1 MQAVRIAEKGKTTA
15 AGSQPVDLLLILGA
29 RGGQCAV
36 SDGVWVM
43 LFLAG
48 TGVSLGSSWLLVSRL
63 ERLGERVGMSEA
75 LLGMVAAL
83 AADAPEITSAVTALA
98 HGQAAVGAGVVVGS
112 NVFNLAALL
121 GLGAVVAGRI
131 GLHRRVVWFSG
142 TVALWVALVCVLTVL
157 GACSAI
163 VGLALVAA
171 VLVPYLLVLGSK
183 PQRLA
188 RLPLPAAW
196 TRWLTAAVHEEEL
209 EIDEAVAARR
219 GTWRDAVVAGVMLL
233 VVVAAS
239 ALMEDAGT
247 TLGTRLKV
255 ADIITGGLVLAIVT
269 SLPNAVAAVYL
280 ASRGRGAA
288 VLSTALNS
296 NALNIAVGLLLPAA
310 ITGLGPRTGQG
321 VMVAGWYAGL
331 TVVALAFAYRDKGL
345 TRIPG
350 AVIIGAY
357 LVFVA
362 ALIVSTLQGSVDV
375 ATALLPAAL
384 VGAASILLLAR
395 SRRQTTVAGS
405 ASGAVPRPGLLPG
418 WSEASAW
425 RAGLIV
431 CATVAVVDAAT
442 GHRLILMGLLAF
454 GPCCALLG
462 GRWRRTAATGVIAL
476 ALGVL
481 LGVPDRVF
489 ATFVQYAFLAAIAIV
504 ACSATAC
511 AAVIERR
518 RAA

>member
-1 MQAVRIAEKGKTTA
+1 V
-15 AGSQPVDLLLILGA
+15 P
-29 RGGQCAV
+29 
-36 SDGVWVM
+36 DGVWVV
-43 LFLAG
+43 LFVLG

-131 GLHRRVVWFSG
+131 GLHRKVVWLSG
-142 TVALWVALVCVLTVL
+142 TVALWVALVCMLTVL

-163 VGLALVAA
+163 VGLVLVTV
-171 VLVPYLLVLGSK
+171 VLVPYVLVLGSK
-183 PQRLA
+183 PARLA

-219 GTWRDAVVAGVMLL
+219 GTWRDAVVAAVMLL

-239 ALMEDAGT
+239 TLMESAGT
-247 TLGTRLKV
+247 TLGTRFGL
-255 ADIITGGLVLAIVT
+255 ADIITGGLLLAVVT

-280 ASRGRGAA
+280 AARGRGAA

-321 VMVAGWYAGL
+321 ILVAGWYAGL
-331 TVVALAFAYRDKGL
+331 TVLALAFAYRDKGL
-345 TRIPG
+345 ARLPG
-350 AVIIGAY
+350 AVIIGGY

-362 ALIVSTLQGSVDV
+362 ALIAATLQGRVSVD
-375 ATALLPAAL
+375 TALLPAVL
-384 VGAASILLLAR
+384 VGVVGVLLLAR
-395 SRRQTTVAGS
+395 PRRREGVVGSVSQAASRGGIV
-405 ASGAVPRPGLLPG
+405 PG
-418 WSEASAW
+418 WSQARAWNAS
-425 RAGLIV
+425 LIV
-431 CATVAVVDAAT
+431 CAVIAAVDAAT

-454 GPCCALLG
+454 GPCCALLS
-462 GRWRRTAATGVIAL
+462 GRWRRTAASGVIAL
-476 ALGVL
+476 GLGVL
-481 LGVPDRVF
+481 LGVPDGVF
-489 ATFVQYAFLAAIAIV
+489 ATFIQYAFLAAIAVV

-518 RAA
+518 QAG

>member
-1 MQAVRIAEKGKTTA
+1 V
-15 AGSQPVDLLLILGA
+15 
-29 RGGQCAV
+29 V
-36 SDGVWVM
+36 SSGIWLV
-43 LFLAG
+43 LFVFG

-75 LLGMVAAL
+75 LLGVVAAL

-131 GLHRRVVWFSG
+131 GLHRRVVWLSG

-157 GACSAI
+157 GACSALT
-163 VGLALVAA
+163 GLVLVTI
-171 VLVPYLLVLGSK
+171 VLVPYLFVLGSK
-183 PQRLA
+183 PERLA
-188 RLPLPAAW
+188 RLPLPATW

-209 EIDEAVAARR
+209 EIDEAVAAPR
-219 GTWRDAVVAGVMLL
+219 GTRHDAVVAGVMVA

-239 ALMEDAGT
+239 TLMESAGT
-247 TLGTRLKV
+247 TLGTRFGM

-280 ASRGRGAA
+280 AARGRGAA

-331 TVVALAFAYRDKGL
+331 TVVALAFAYRDRGL
-345 TRIPG
+345 TRLPG

-362 ALIVSTLQGSVDV
+362 ALIASTLDGRVSP
-375 ATALLPAAL
+375 ATALIPAAL
-384 VGAASILLLAR
+384 VAGVSVLLLAR
-395 SRRQTTVAGS
+395 RRATAAG
-405 ASGAVPRPGLLPG
+405 AGLAPQAALLPG
-418 WSEASAW
+418 WSESRAW
-425 RAGLIV
+425 RVSLAV
-431 CATVAVVDAAT
+431 CAVVAAVDAAT
-442 GHRLILMGLLAF
+442 GHRLILIGLLAF
-454 GPCCALLG
+454 GPCCALLT
-462 GRWRRTAATGVIAL
+462 GRWRRTAASGAIAL
-476 ALGVL
+476 GLGVL
-481 LGVPDRVF
+481 LGVPDGVF

-511 AAVIERR
+511 AAVIERHR
-518 RAA
+518 TT

>member
-1 MQAVRIAEKGKTTA
+1 MSSATWIV
-15 AGSQPVDLLLILGA
+15 
-29 RGGQCAV
+29 
-36 SDGVWVM
+36 
-43 LFLAG
+43 LFVLG

-131 GLHRRVVWFSG
+131 RLHRRVIWLSG

-157 GACSAI
+157 GLCSAI
-163 VGLALVAA
+163 VGLILVAV
-171 VLVPYLLVLGSK
+171 VLAPYLVVLGSK
-183 PQRLA
+183 PERIA
-188 RLPLPAAW
+188 RLPLPTAW

-209 EIDEAVAARR
+209 EIDEAVTAPR
-219 GTWRDAVVAGVMLL
+219 GTWRDAVVAAVML
-233 VVVAAS
+233 VTVVAAS
-239 ALMEDAGT
+239 TLMESAGT
-247 TLGTRLKV
+247 TLGTRFGM

-280 ASRGRGAA
+280 AARGRGAA

-331 TVVALAFAYRDKGL
+331 TVLALAFAYRDKGL
-345 TRIPG
+345 TRLSG

-362 ALIVSTLQGSVDV
+362 ALIASTLGGHVSPVM
-375 ATALLPAAL
+375 ALFPAAL
-384 VGAASILLLAR
+384 VAGVSVLLLAWPRR
-395 SRRQTTVAGS
+395 SAD
-405 ASGAVPRPGLLPG
+405 ARPALPPG
-418 WSEASAW
+418 WSRSRAW
-425 RAGLIV
+425 HVSLALCAGI
-431 CATVAVVDAAT
+431 AVVDAAT
-442 GHRLILMGLLAF
+442 GHRLVLIGLLAI
-454 GPCCALLG
+454 GPCCALVS
-462 GRWRRTAATGVIAL
+462 GRWRGTAATGAIAL
-476 ALGVL
+476 GLGVL
-481 LGVPDRVF
+481 LGLPDGVF
-489 ATFVQYAFLAAIAIV
+489 ATYIQYAFLAAIAIV
-504 ACSATAC
+504 GCVATAC
-511 AAVIERR
+511 AAVIEQRQTG
-518 RAA
+518 

>member
-1 MQAVRIAEKGKTTA
+1 M
-15 AGSQPVDLLLILGA
+15 P
-29 RGGQCAV
+29 
-36 SDGVWVM
+36 DGVWVV
-43 LFLAG
+43 LFVLG

-131 GLHRRVVWFSG
+131 GLHRKVVWLSG
-142 TVALWVALVCVLTVL
+142 TVALWVALVCMLTVL

-163 VGLALVAA
+163 VGLVLVTV
-171 VLVPYLLVLGSK
+171 VLVPYVLVLGSK
-183 PQRLA
+183 PARLA

-219 GTWRDAVVAGVMLL
+219 GTWRDAVVAAVMLL

-239 ALMEDAGT
+239 TLMESAGT
-247 TLGTRLKV
+247 TLGTRFGL
-255 ADIITGGLVLAIVT
+255 ADIITGGLLLAVVT

-280 ASRGRGAA
+280 AARGRGAA

-321 VMVAGWYAGL
+321 ILVAGWYAGL
-331 TVVALAFAYRDKGL
+331 TVLALAFAYRDKGL
-345 TRIPG
+345 ARLPG
-350 AVIIGAY
+350 AVIIGGY

-362 ALIVSTLQGSVDV
+362 ALIAATLQGRVSVD
-375 ATALLPAAL
+375 TALLPAVL
-384 VGAASILLLAR
+384 VGVVGVLLLAR
-395 SRRQTTVAGS
+395 PRRREGVVGSVSQAASRGGIV
-405 ASGAVPRPGLLPG
+405 PG
-418 WSEASAW
+418 WSQARAWNAS
-425 RAGLIV
+425 LIV
-431 CATVAVVDAAT
+431 CAVIAAVDAAT

-454 GPCCALLG
+454 GPCCALLS
-462 GRWRRTAATGVIAL
+462 GRWRRTAASGVIAL
-476 ALGVL
+476 GLGVL
-481 LGVPDRVF
+481 LGVPDGVF
-489 ATFVQYAFLAAIAIV
+489 ATFIQYAFLAAIAVV

-518 RAA
+518 QAG

>member
-1 MQAVRIAEKGKTTA
+1 V
-15 AGSQPVDLLLILGA
+15 P
-29 RGGQCAV
+29 
-36 SDGVWVM
+36 DGVWAV
-43 LFLAG
+43 LFLLG

-63 ERLGERVGMSEA
+63 ERLGERAGMSEA

-121 GLGAVVAGRI
+121 GLGALVAGRI
-131 GLHRRVVWFSG
+131 GLHRRVVWLSG
-142 TVALWVALVCVLTVL
+142 TVTVWVALVCVLAVL
-157 GACSAI
+157 GACSAP
-163 VGLALVAA
+163 VGLVLVAV
-171 VLVPYLLVLGSK
+171 VLVPYLLVLGAK
-183 PQRLA
+183 PERLA

-196 TRWLTAAVHEEEL
+196 MRWLTAAVHEEEA
-209 EIDEAVAARR
+209 EIDEAVSARR
-219 GTWRDAVVAGVMLL
+219 GTWRDAAVAVVMLL

-247 TLGTRLKV
+247 TLGTRFKV

-321 VMVAGWYAGL
+321 VLVAGWYAGL
-331 TVVALAFAYRDKGL
+331 TVVALAFAYRDRGL
-345 TRIPG
+345 TRMPG

-362 ALIVSTLQGSVDV
+362 ALIVSTLQGSVQT
-375 ATALLPAAL
+375 ATALLPAAF
-384 VGAASILLLAR
+384 VGAVSVLLLAR
-395 SRRQTTVAGS
+395 RR
-405 ASGAVPRPGLLPG
+405 AVPGSTPDAVSRPGLLPG
-418 WSEASAW
+418 WSEA
-425 RAGLIV
+425 RARRTGLIV
-431 CATVAVVDAAT
+431 CATVAAVDAAT
-442 GHRLILMGLLAF
+442 GHRLILMGLLAL
-454 GPCCALLG
+454 GPCCTLLS
-462 GRWRRTAATGVIAL
+462 GRWRTTAASGMVAL
-476 ALGVL
+476 GLGVL
-481 LGVPDRVF
+481 LGVPDDVF
-489 ATFVQYAFLAAIAIV
+489 ATFVQYAFLTEIAVV
-504 ACSATAC
+504 AGSATAC
-511 AAVIERR
+511 AAVLERR
-518 RAA
+518 RAG

>member
-1 MQAVRIAEKGKTTA
+1 MEAASVSSAVWI
-15 AGSQPVDLLLILGA
+15 V
-29 RGGQCAV
+29 
-36 SDGVWVM
+36 
-43 LFLAG
+43 LFVLG
-48 TGVSLGSSWLLVSRL
+48 TGLSLGSSWLLVSRL

-131 GLHRRVVWFSG
+131 GLHRKVIWLSG

-157 GACSAI
+157 GVCSAI
-163 VGLALVAA
+163 AGLVLVAV
-171 VLVPYLLVLGSK
+171 VLVPYLIVLGSK
-183 PQRLA
+183 PERIA
-188 RLPLPAAW
+188 RLPLPASW

-209 EIDEAVAARR
+209 EIDEAVAAPR
-219 GTWRDAVVAGVMLL
+219 GTWRDGVVAAVMLL
-233 VVVAAS
+233 VVVATS
-239 ALMEDAGT
+239 TLMESAGT
-247 TLGTRLKV
+247 TLGTRFGM

-331 TVVALAFAYRDKGL
+331 TVVALAFAYRDRGL
-345 TRIPG
+345 TRLPG

-357 LVFVA
+357 LAFIA
-362 ALIVSTLQGSVDV
+362 ALIASTLAGHVSP
-375 ATALLPAAL
+375 ATALLPAVL
-384 VGAASILLLAR
+384 VGAVGVLLLAR
-395 SRRQTTVAGS
+395 PRRRGEAAGS
-405 ASGAVPRPGLLPG
+405 ARADSSDAGLLPG
-418 WSEASAW
+418 WSVARAWHASLA
-425 RAGLIV
+425 V
-431 CATVAVVDAAT
+431 CAMVAAVDAAT
-442 GHRLILMGLLAF
+442 GHRLILIGLLAL

-462 GRWRRTAATGVIAL
+462 GRWRRTAATGLIAL
-476 ALGVL
+476 GLGVL
-481 LGVPDRVF
+481 LGVPDGVF
-489 ATFVQYAFLAAIAIV
+489 ATYIQYAFLAAIAIV
-504 ACSATAC
+504 ACFTTAC
-511 AAVIERR
+511 AAVIEQRR
-518 RAA
+518 PG

>member
-1 MQAVRIAEKGKTTA
+1 
-15 AGSQPVDLLLILGA
+15 
-29 RGGQCAV
+29 
-36 SDGVWVM
+36 VWIV
-43 LFLAG
+43 LFVLG
-48 TGVSLGSSWLLVSRL
+48 TGLSLGSSWILVSRL
-63 ERLGERVGMSEA
+63 ERLGERAGMSEA

-131 GLHRRVVWFSG
+131 GLHRRVIWLSG

-163 VGLALVAA
+163 VGLVLVAV
-171 VLVPYLLVLGSK
+171 VLAPYLVVLGSK
-183 PQRLA
+183 PDRLA
-188 RLPLPAAW
+188 RLPLPDAW
-196 TRWLTAAVHEEEL
+196 TRWLIAAVHEEEL
-209 EIDEAVAARR
+209 EIEEAVAARR
-219 GTWRDAVVAGVMLL
+219 GTWRDAVVAALMLI
-233 VVVAAS
+233 VVVATS
-239 ALMEDAGT
+239 TLMESAGT
-247 TLGTRLKV
+247 TLGTRFGM

-296 NALNIAVGLLLPAA
+296 NALNIAAGLLLPAA

-321 VMVAGWYAGL
+321 ILVAAWYAGL

-345 TRIPG
+345 TRLSG
-350 AVIIGAY
+350 TAIIGGY

-362 ALIVSTLQGSVDV
+362 ALIASTLQGSVGP
-375 ATALLPAAL
+375 ATALLPVVV
-384 VGAASILLLAR
+384 VGAVSVLLLSRPRRAR
-395 SRRQTTVAGS
+395 VPGPV
-405 ASGAVPRPGLLPG
+405 SGHAPHAAILPG
-418 WSEASAW
+418 WSEARVW
-425 RAGLIV
+425 RASLV
-431 CATVAVVDAAT
+431 LCAVVAAVDAAT
-442 GHRLILMGLLAF
+442 GHHLILMGLLAF
-454 GPCCALLG
+454 GPCCALLT
-462 GRWRRTAATGVIAL
+462 GRWRRTAVNGAIAL

-481 LGVPDRVF
+481 LGVPDGVF
-489 ATFVQYAFLAAIAIV
+489 ATFIQYAFLGAIAVV

-518 RAA
+518 QTG